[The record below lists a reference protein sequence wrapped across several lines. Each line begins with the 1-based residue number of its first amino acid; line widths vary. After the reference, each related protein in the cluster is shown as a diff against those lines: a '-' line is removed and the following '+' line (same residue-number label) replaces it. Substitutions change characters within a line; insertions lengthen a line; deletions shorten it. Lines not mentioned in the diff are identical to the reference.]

1 MAEREAALI
10 GIDWGTTSLRAWKV
24 AADGEVL
31 DVRRADLGILRV
43 PGGDFAAAFTESV
56 GDWHRLGL
64 PVLMSGMIG
73 SRQGWIEA
81 PYVPCPAD
89 LTGLGGH
96 LARPPGQERIWIVPG
111 VSLKDG
117 DRRDV
122 IRGEETQIAG
132 AIGNGSAIAVLP
144 GTHSKWVRVE
154 SGRIDDFATF
164 MTGELFDVLKRHSI
178 LGRLLTDGPTS
189 DEGFR
194 RGVMSARDGPGGLS
208 GALFSVRA
216 LGLFGDVPP
225 EALSDYLSGLLIGH
239 ELREALQRFP
249 TGEVLIIG
257 SAALVH
263 RYAEALHLYGIATQS
278 ADESATV
285 KGLVQIARHA
295 RLIKGLS
302 ND

>member
-10 GIDWGTTSLRAWKV
+10 GIDWGTTSLRAWKI
-24 AADGEVL
+24 AADGQVL
-31 DVRRADLGILRV
+31 DARRGDLGILRV

-56 GDWHRLGL
+56 GDWHGLGL

-89 LTGLGGH
+89 LTALGGH
-96 LARPPGQERIWIVPG
+96 LVSPPSQERIWVVPG
-111 VSLKDG
+111 VSLRDG

-132 AIGNGSAIAVLP
+132 AIGSGSAIAVLP
-144 GTHSKWVRVE
+144 GTHSKWVKVE
-154 SGRIDDFATF
+154 GGRINDFATF

-178 LGRLLTDGPTS
+178 LGRLMTDGPVS
-189 DEGFR
+189 DDGFR
-194 RGVMSARDGPGGLS
+194 RGVVAARDGTGGLS

-216 LGLFGDVPP
+216 LGLFGDVPLD
-225 EALSDYLSGLLIGH
+225 ALSDYLSGLLIGH

-249 TGEVLIIG
+249 ASEVLIIG
-257 SAALVH
+257 SAALVL
-263 RYAEALHLYGIATQS
+263 RYTEALHLYGIATQS

-285 KGLVQIARHA
+285 KGLLQIARHA
-295 RLIKGLS
+295 RLIEGLS
-302 ND
+302 DD